1 MFYTNALSRTRM
13 THMLTAAASDRVTIL
28 PDFILMAH
36 TGDFKRD
43 FAVISNQW
51 IQILRVISIPRR
63 Q

>member
-43 FAVISNQW
+43 FAVISN
-51 IQILRVISIPRR
+51 R
-63 Q
+63 